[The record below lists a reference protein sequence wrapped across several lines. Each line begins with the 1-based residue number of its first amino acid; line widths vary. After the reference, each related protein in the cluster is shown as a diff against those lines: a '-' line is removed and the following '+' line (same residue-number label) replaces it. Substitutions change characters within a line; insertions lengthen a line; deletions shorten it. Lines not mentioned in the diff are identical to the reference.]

1 VTKALMAIAKQYCDG
16 KIVSF
21 LEGGYSLPALSS
33 GATAH
38 IRELMQ
44 R

>member
-1 VTKALMAIAKQYCDG
+1 MGIAKQYCDG

-21 LEGGYSLPALSS
+21 LEGGYYLSALSS

-38 IRELMQ
+38 IRELMEL
-44 R
+44 